1 MKGKDKVKQFKIMY
15 KDVGYHKKFI
25 VLFMLIVVTC
35 LVDVITVP
43 YLMKQILDIEIPRQ
57 NIKGLIILVSAHISM
72 IILQSYVVLKHCQMR
87 CFLERWIRR
96 DLRNRIFEKLQKVKA
111 KFFDENKTG
120 IFTRRFPK
128 SW

>member
-35 LVDVITVP
+35 LVDIITVP

-57 NIKGLIILVSAHISM
+57 NIKGLIILVSARISL
-72 IILQSYVVLKHCQMR
+72 IILQSYVMR
-87 CFLERWIRR
+87 IKREPFCSFYKTIPK
-96 DLRNRIFEKLQKVKA
+96 KLVN
-111 KFFDENKTG
+111 FF
-120 IFTRRFPK
+120 PLP
-128 SW
+128 